1 MASSPV
7 TEAASTSIPL
17 LAAASLLTLLISAV
31 LLGLRGEERDAQNAG
46 VPMPEEVNI
55 VEADV

>member
-7 TEAASTSIPL
+7 TQVASTSILL
-17 LAAASLLTLLISAV
+17 LAAASLLTLLISVV
-31 LLGLRGEERDAQNAG
+31 LWGLRGEEREAQNAG